1 MHIPMSRPSLGGSEI
16 DLVAEVFDSGWLGEG
31 EYTERF
37 EKSVASLVQAADMV
51 AVNTGTSALHLSLE
65 ALGIGPGD
73 EVILP
78 SFTYAADA
86 MAVRMCGA
94 KPLFCEIDPMTLNL
108 DSDHVATLTGD
119 RCRAIMPTDY
129 AGLPCDTSVI
139 RKRIGAKN
147 IKIIRDASHSF
158 GSCINK
164 RVVGVWNGEDITCFS
179 FDPIKNLTCGEG
191 GGIVVNNPEL
201 AAKLRIM
208 KRLGFE
214 RSPWTSFSGK
224 IVTENQVT
232 QSGFRYHMSNINAA
246 IGLAQLQRFGE
257 MIEKKQ
263 HLAKTYDELL
273 SGHPMIHLFERDY
286 DQIVPFMFVI
296 RVEASHRDRLVEY
309 LNTRGIHAGL
319 RYTPCHLHPLFSR
332 DKASLPVTEKIC
344 REILSLPLYPDMSV
358 DNIKEVVD
366 GMKSYFQ

>member
-1 MHIPMSRPSLGGSEI
+1 MHIPMSRPSLSASEI
-16 DLVAEVFDSGWLGEG
+16 ELVTEVFDSGWLGEG

-37 EKSVASLVQAADMV
+37 EKSVAALVQATDMV

-65 ALGIGPGD
+65 ALGIGPDD

-108 DSDHVATLTGD
+108 DPDHMASLTGN

-129 AGLPCDTSVI
+129 AGLPCDIGII
-139 RKRIGAKN
+139 RKRIGARD

-158 GSCINK
+158 GSRINGK
-164 RVVGVWNGEDITCFS
+164 IVGAWNGEDITCFS

-191 GGIVVNNPEL
+191 GGIVVNSPEL

-214 RSPWTSFSGK
+214 RSPWTSFSGNT
-224 IVTENQVT
+224 VTENQVT
-232 QSGFRYHMSNINAA
+232 QTGFRYHLSNINAA
-246 IGLAQLQRFGE
+246 IGLAQLKRFGE
-257 MIEKKQ
+257 IIENKQ
-263 HLAKTYDELL
+263 RLAKTYHVLL
-273 SGHPMIHLFERDY
+273 DKHPMIHLFERDY

-296 RVEASHRDRLVEY
+296 RVEAKHRDKLIRY
-309 LNTRGIHAGL
+309 LNSRGIHAGL
-319 RYTPCHLHPLFSR
+319 RYTPCHLHPLFR
-332 DKASLPVTEKIC
+332 NDRISLPVTEKIC
-344 REILSLPLYPDMSV
+344 QEILSLPLYPDMSS

-366 GMKSYFQ
+366 ATKSYFK